1 MTVVKYENNSYKM
14 FSDPSITS
22 FSERKETKGLEDT
35 WRIFTK
41 NISVCMIYVD
51 IYFFHIKPGQTDLR
65 KAGDRVPEIPAK
77 LAS

>member
-51 IYFFHIKPGQTDLR
+51 IYFSTSNL
-65 KAGDRVPEIPAK
+65 DRQIYGKQEIVFLKYLP
-77 LAS
+77 S